1 MINVLIVDDNIGYAK
16 KLMDYINMSNE
27 IKVLRIALN
36 GKEAIDILN
45 NRDDIDVF
53 LLDLKIPKYNGI
65 EVLDMINEDK
75 KEKYKKSCIVISGE
89 IDYIKRLRKN
99 EMIYTVLQ
107 KTLTFEEIAREILE
121 LVHQKE
127 LNRIDE
133 KFESKIKEEILYL
146 GYNISHKGTMYLI
159 DTIKYIGETKDNEQ
173 VNNLKKEIYPYIA
186 LINKTTIHNV
196 KCNIA
201 RATESMYYN
210 CEAGRLKDYFK
221 FQELKKPSIK
231 TVIQTILYKIEKSS
245 IYN

>member
-173 VNNLKKEIYPYIA
+173 VNNLK
-186 LINKTTIHNV
+186 
-196 KCNIA
+196 
-201 RATESMYYN
+201 R
-210 CEAGRLKDYFK
+210 KD
-221 FQELKKPSIK
+221 
-231 TVIQTILYKIEKSS
+231 
-245 IYN
+245 

>member
-1 MINVLIVDDNIGYAK
+1 
-16 KLMDYINMSNE
+16 
-27 IKVLRIALN
+27 
-36 GKEAIDILN
+36 
-45 NRDDIDVF
+45 
-53 LLDLKIPKYNGI
+53 
-65 EVLDMINEDK
+65 
-75 KEKYKKSCIVISGE
+75 
-89 IDYIKRLRKN
+89 
-99 EMIYTVLQ
+99 MIYTVLQ

-186 LINKTTIHNV
+186 LINKTTIH
-196 KCNIA
+196 
-201 RATESMYYN
+201 

-221 FQELKKPSIK
+221 FQELRKPSIK